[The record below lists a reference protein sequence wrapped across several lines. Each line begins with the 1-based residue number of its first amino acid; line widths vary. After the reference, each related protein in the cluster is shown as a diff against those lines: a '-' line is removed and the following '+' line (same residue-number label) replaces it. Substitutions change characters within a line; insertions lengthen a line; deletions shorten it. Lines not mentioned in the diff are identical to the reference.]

1 MGGSSAHPRQ
11 RKLSPPERRPHPR
24 QHTAEPGQGP
34 NRTRRDRPPLLPA
47 AAVASRVRLPPGA
60 AACPARPRAPGGARV
75 RHRDLAGGGTGSASA
90 RPAEPRGLAAR
101 PELPVSRR
109 PRGSRPAPG
118 ERSRG
123 LSSARATGS
132 PEHRESGE
140 AGRHPTPCPTSG
152 GSKKLQPSQ
161 PHRLPAA
168 APEVAGRGLRRDRTG
183 SLRKKNSKPRR
194 TLLAAPC
201 ADSRARGPDWAAV
214 AHWRGAR
221 PEGGPREGQALP

>member
-24 QHTAEPGQGP
+24 QHAAEPGQGP

-60 AACPARPRAPGGARV
+60 AACPPRPRAPGRARV
-75 RHRDLAGGGTGSASA
+75 RHRDLAGGTGSASA

-109 PRGSRPAPG
+109 PRGPCPAPG

-123 LSSARATGS
+123 RSSVRATGS

-168 APEVAGRGLRRDRTG
+168 GPEVAGRGLRRDRSGLFKKKKFKAAKNFIGTLTRRQHSAPARLG
-183 SLRKKNSKPRR
+183 GRHSLAGGR
-194 TLLAAPC
+194 T
-201 ADSRARGPDWAAV
+201 
-214 AHWRGAR
+214 
-221 PEGGPREGQALP
+221 